1 LAEATDDEFLCVEMH
16 RLTLANLSY
25 ASGMQHG
32 HYGVEAEEVD
42 APAVWPITLNPI
54 KKGAMAV
61 IQQMLS
67 EEAAMTVRDEALTHQ
82 RDRPRFD
89 VAPE

>member
-1 LAEATDDEFLCVEMH
+1 M
-16 RLTLANLSY
+16 
-25 ASGMQHG
+25 
-32 HYGVEAEEVD
+32 D

-89 VAPE
+89 ARTHADWKWIAPAMVARVRLTADGNSQPRSGVNP